1 MPFSRRSLLFIA
13 AAAVGPIVGVGAL
26 SADAVAS
33 SGSATSQ
40 AAALPSLN
48 MEAVMKAAQWDPV
61 KVDEALTPGAGPSV
75 KLVETALNK
84 EGLLGASYVD
94 GHFGTRTV
102 TAYAAWQRR
111 LGYSGIAASGL
122 PGKTSLTELGAGR
135 YTVTK
140 VITVGART
148 TLQGFP
154 VNTRTA
160 AMFRAAQT
168 LSGLNF
174 VVEQGSYSPGTDP
187 SSAGTHDGGGV
198 LDLDAEDLTASQRTK
213 AVTALR
219 KVGFAAWLRTP
230 SQGDWPLHIHA
241 VAISDT
247 DLSTQAQEQ
256 VGAYYEGRNG
266 LANNAVDDGPSVTK
280 VTYEEYLL
288 SR

>member
-1 MPFSRRSLLFIA
+1 MPFSRRSLLFLT
-13 AAAVGPIVGVGAL
+13 AAAVGPIMAVGAL

-40 AAALPSLN
+40 ASALPSMN

-122 PGKTSLTELGAGR
+122 PGKTSLTELGDGR

-148 TLQGFP
+148 TLQDFP

-198 LDLDAEDLTASQRTK
+198 LDVDAETLTASQRTK

-266 LANNAVDDGPSVTK
+266 LANNAADDGPSVTK
-280 VTYEEYLL
+280 VTYEEYLRSL
-288 SR
+288 